1 MNIFVPHRDAKSSFI
16 PCQCHSRT
24 RIKADQT
31 KQRDILTGIKVINII
46 HIDIPSR
53 KKYLKYHLQEAIDSF
68 SSEGRLNGVKNI
80 ITEVDTIGLGTHHG
94 QIMDN

>member
-1 MNIFVPHRDAKSSFI
+1 MNMFVPHRDAKSSFI
-16 PCQCHSRT
+16 LCQCHSRT

-31 KQRDILTGIKVINII
+31 KQRDILTGIKAINII
-46 HIDIPSR
+46 QVDIPSR
-53 KKYLKYHLQEAIDSF
+53 KKYLKHHLQGATDSF

-80 ITEVDTIGLGTHHG
+80 ITAVDTTDLGTHR